1 MSKSR
6 GGAGAGAVLA
16 AADDDDDDDDDLRLE
31 GEVIIVGIEFALVLV
46 RKVCNSASSS
56 AILFED

>member
-6 GGAGAGAVLA
+6 GGVGAGAVLA

-31 GEVIIVGIEFALVLV
+31 GEVIIVGIEFALV